1 MCLCHCGRRGEDGS
15 LARAM
20 GNGIAFF
27 GQLDGHLANKIRPAS
42 IRLVKYVY
50 IYRYHIY
57 FFIPQSTKRVPL
69 PENHAFT
76 HYIYIYI
83 YQRKTG
89 CLRLSEF
96 TVDMD
101 PL

>member
-50 IYRYHIY
+50 IYIDITYIFSFHNRRSEYRCLKTMHSHI
-57 FFIPQSTKRVPL
+57 T
-69 PENHAFT
+69 
-76 HYIYIYI
+76 YIYI